1 MRRCVVFLSPSP
13 WWIELGRKQIL
24 GFLVLYM
31 KCLSVVSEKASV
43 TLFTGNIKENQWY
56 LANCGMPLID
66 WYECDTISIHVIFF
80 FSIIFENLLKHSDQR
95 GNRADFLFSYPL
107 MCNTH
112 THPRPHTHTHKELL
126 NCKGKSTKLP
136 THEIVT
142 MYLHYFILSS

>member
-43 TLFTGNIKENQWY
+43 TVFTGNIKENQKY
-56 LANCGMPLID
+56 LANCVIPLMD
-66 WYECDTISIHVIFF
+66 WYECDTNSIHVILF
-80 FSIIFENLLKHSDQR
+80 FSIIFENLFKHSDHR
-95 GNRADFLFSYPL
+95 GNRAHFLSSYSL

-112 THPRPHTHTHKELL
+112 THIHTHTHNELL
-126 NCKGKSTKLP
+126 KFKGKPKDCLR
-136 THEIVT
+136 
-142 MYLHYFILSS
+142 MNL